1 MVLKEQSVDQ
11 CQPLNYLLLVHNEM
25 SAESES
31 KHFEMFIAIRQS
43 RDIQEFH
50 HFPTSSFVMHFI
62 FHIDVI
68 AYVFLFLFFPWAVQL
83 GGS

>member
-50 HFPTSSFVMHFI
+50 HFPTSSFVMHFTKVLV
-62 FHIDVI
+62 H
-68 AYVFLFLFFPWAVQL
+68 YGL
-83 GGS
+83 